1 VITDILRTVPRTAVH
16 SYLRVL
22 RSPLT
27 VVERIARQQDNGIWP
42 PALAFEGFEAS
53 VETVTG
59 SLLRDATLSENGRLR
74 QAKVAKLRE
83 AGELKTVAKVEESQA
98 LTAEQQR
105 QAEISAQR
113 DRAVQQ
119 AAERKTSIK
128 KQAAAKRSKVDAA
141 TATKKSAARAQQ
153 KAQDKVIERRD
164 RASRGEAL
172 EAESK
177 AIDLTAS
184 AIEAD
189 ETAELI
195 DVTLEGA
202 KEARKTD

>member
-98 LTAEQQR
+98 RAAEQQR

-113 DRAVQQ
+113 ERAVQQ

-164 RASRGEAL
+164 RASRSEAL
-172 EAESK
+172 KAESK

-202 KEARKTD
+202 KAARKTD